1 MGGVARNAS
10 SQALCQPLTSR
21 RFESSSVWE
30 DSACGAASVWSCWV
44 TLGEA
49 PHRLPIAF
57 MPTCTGYK
65 NVPKGRNGRADLLTV
80 VWAADKGF
88 TNTNGQTGR
97 PDS

>member
-1 MGGVARNAS
+1 MGGVARSAS
-10 SQALCQPLTSR
+10 SQALCKPLTSR

-30 DSACGAASVWSCWV
+30 DSACICLVCWV

-49 PHRLPIAF
+49 PHRLPITF
-57 MPTCTGYK
+57 TPTCTGYK
-65 NVPKGRNGRADLLTV
+65 NVPKGRNGRADLITV